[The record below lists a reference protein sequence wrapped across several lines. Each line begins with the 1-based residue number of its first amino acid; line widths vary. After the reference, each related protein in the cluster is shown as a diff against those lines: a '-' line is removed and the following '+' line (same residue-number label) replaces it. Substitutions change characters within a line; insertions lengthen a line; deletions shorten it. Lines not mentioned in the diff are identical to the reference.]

1 MAAITVRG
9 LDDDVRH
16 RLKIRAAR
24 NNRSMEAEVR
34 AILERAVAT
43 DVEEPAGAGAPGAG
57 DQVAQRIRQ
66 VLQATGL
73 TPREEAVVV
82 HIAEG
87 LTNRQI
93 AARLYLSERTVEA
106 HVGSVLRKL
115 GFASRAGIAGWYA
128 AMSTSALP

>member
-9 LDDDVRH
+9 LDDEVRH
-16 RLKIRAAR
+16 QLKIRAAR

-34 AILERAVAT
+34 AILERTVAA
-43 DVEEPAGAGAPGAG
+43 DAEEPVGEETAVVA
-57 DQVAQRIRQ
+57 DQAAQRIRQ

-82 HIAEG
+82 HIAQG

-93 AARLYLSERTVEA
+93 AARLFLSERTVEA

-115 GFASRAGIAGWYA
+115 GFASRARIAGWYA